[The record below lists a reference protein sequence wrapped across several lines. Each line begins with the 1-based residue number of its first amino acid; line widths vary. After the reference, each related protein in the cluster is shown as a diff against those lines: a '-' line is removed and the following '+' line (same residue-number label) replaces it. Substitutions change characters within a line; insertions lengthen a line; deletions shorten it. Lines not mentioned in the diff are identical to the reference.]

1 MNNSAKIVLGYVV
14 ICLIWGST
22 WLAIKFGLESLTPL
36 ISAGLRFL
44 LASII
49 IFTIVKIKKIEFHLD
64 SLSIKL
70 YIFLAFFSFAVP
82 FWLVYWAEQFVPSG
96 LTSVMFGMYP
106 FSVFVFSWFILK
118 GESADFYKFISVIFG
133 FIGILIIFWDS
144 LQVDIE
150 NYSLGL
156 LAVLLSAILQGST
169 AVTIKKWGTHL
180 HPLSI
185 NAVPLFIAG
194 ISMVTLSFLLEKTS
208 SWEFSFNAVLS
219 IIYLSIVGTIA
230 AFTIYY
236 WLLKQINAVIL
247 ALSSFITP
255 IIAIILGWLVLNEKL
270 SAQVLFGALFVL
282 IGILFGNFKQLRNQ
296 LRSKKVKYAKCS

>member
-1 MNNSAKIVLGYVV
+1 M
-14 ICLIWGST
+14 
-22 WLAIKFGLESLTPL
+22 
-36 ISAGLRFL
+36 
-44 LASII
+44 
-49 IFTIVKIKKIEFHLD
+49 KIKKIEFHLD
-64 SLSIKL
+64 RLSIKL

-156 LAVLLSAILQGST
+156 LAVLFSAILQGST

-208 SWEFSFNAVLS
+208 STWEFSFNAVLS
-219 IIYLSIVGTIA
+219 IIYLSNSWNNCRFYYLLL
-230 AFTIYY
+230 AF
-236 WLLKQINAVIL
+236 KQINAVIL

-282 IGILFGNFKQLRNQ
+282 IGILFGNFKQLRNR
-296 LRSKKVKYAKCS
+296 LRS